1 MIDEQNDAE
10 CCDDVVEV
18 IAAVEMAKHQEF
30 EQQPAQER
38 GGERQDERRQK
49 ASGEREEGHREIGA
63 EHVLDAMGE
72 IDEIHHAEHQ
82 REAGGDQ
89 EQKDA
94 ELQPVEGLN
103 HEKGGGHGLSD
114 PRAGRDLG
122 ARP

>member
-1 MIDEQNDAE
+1 M
-10 CCDDVVEV
+10 VEV

-30 EQQPAQER
+30 EQQPAQEG

-82 REAGGDQ
+82 RKAGCDQ